1 MITRNRVAVDVA
13 VVGGGIAGLWIAERV
28 RAAGYRTLLLE
39 RSAFGDGQTIR
50 SQGMIHGGL
59 KYALN
64 GAFGAASRALIDMP
78 ARWRASL
85 AGTGTPDLR
94 GVRILSERG
103 YLWSP
108 NESALGRLGTLVA
121 SKFLS
126 GRVRSLARGERPAP
140 FDDPRFGGAVYE
152 LDELVLDTASLLARL
167 AERVDVVRADV
178 VPQSLVRDAHG
189 ALVGLR
195 LDDVVIDAGTFV
207 FAAGAGNAAFL
218 SALGA
223 RDVAMQRRPL
233 HQTIVRH
240 RQLPP
245 LFGHCMPALGE
256 AEPRLTITTHATNT
270 GETVWYLGGRLAND
284 GVARDAAEQIRC
296 ARAELAACV
305 PWIDTAAARFET
317 VRIDR
322 AEPYRADGARPDTA
336 FVAAVGNA
344 VICWPTKLAL
354 APDLGDRAI
363 AALTVRQSGASY
375 TRLPSPAVTI
385 ATAPWD
391 H

>member
-363 AALTVRQSGASY
+363 AALTVRQSGASH
-375 TRLPSPAVTI
+375 TRFPSPAVTI